1 VLRFLLKRLAASL
14 LVIVGVS
21 LVIFTIARVIPGD
34 PARIALG
41 PAAEESAVEALR
53 KQLSLDQPFPVQY
66 WRFARGVLSGDL
78 GQSLYTSRPVVTDLR
93 QFLPATLELVFAA
106 TFLMIAVGIPL
117 GVLAAHFLDRWPDH
131 VARVV
136 SLLGVAAPSFVWSV
150 IFILAFA
157 YALDLMPVIG
167 RLSDDVSPPPRIT
180 GLYVPDA
187 LFAGDWRALKDALWH
202 LALPSLALALSGIGQ
217 ASRLTRSNMAQS
229 YQRDYIGLARAYGFT
244 NSEIAWKYALRPALI
259 PTLTILGLDFAA
271 KLGSAFLVE
280 AVFSWPGMAR
290 YGVNAILAKDL
301 NAIVGTVLV
310 IGVGFVLINLV
321 IDMIVALLDPRIRVR
336 SGLA

>member
-1 VLRFLLKRLAASL
+1 MLRYLCRRFAASL
-14 LVIVGVS
+14 LVLVGVS

-41 PAAEESAVEALR
+41 PAAEESAVAALR
-53 KQLSLDQPFPVQY
+53 AQLSLDQPFPVQY
-66 WRFARGVLSGDL
+66 WRFARGVLTGDL
-78 GQSLYTSRPVVTDLR
+78 GQSLYTSRAVTTDLA

-106 TFLMIAVGIPL
+106 TLLMVGFGVPL
-117 GVLAAHFLDRWPDH
+117 GIVAAHFLDRWPDH
-131 VARVV
+131 VARIV
-136 SLLGVAAPSFVWSV
+136 SLLGVAAPSFVWSI

-167 RLSDDVSPPPRIT
+167 RLGDGTVPPPRLT
-180 GLYVPDA
+180 GLYVIDA
-187 LFAGDWRALKDALWH
+187 IAAGDGRAFRDAIWH

-217 ASRLTRSNMAQS
+217 ASRLTRANMAQG
-229 YQRDYIGLARAYGFT
+229 YERDYIGLARAYGFT
-244 NSEIAWKYALRPALI
+244 GGEIALKYALRPALI

-280 AVFSWPGMAR
+280 AVFAWPGMAR

-310 IGVGFVLINLV
+310 IGVGFVLVNLL
-321 IDMIVALLDPRIRVR
+321 IDVIVALLDPRIRAR
-336 SGLA
+336 GGMT